1 MLRVVNKTGMH
12 DRVMIISLF
21 TDSIAKIKEL
31 DPGMTAAH
39 AVMMTWTDYTE
50 VEDAD
55 NLSAEVGT
63 ITPELVQALHEAGMK
78 VFCWTADDP
87 DGIQYLVS
95 CGVDVIGT
103 DDPVMVAKKL
113 DEASYSGG
121 FRRYYHL
128 MMNTIAEMER

>member
-1 MLRVVNKTGMH
+1 
-12 DRVMIISLF
+12 
-21 TDSIAKIKEL
+21 
-31 DPGMTAAH
+31 
-39 AVMMTWTDYTE
+39 MMTWKDYAE

-63 ITPELVQALHEAGMK
+63 VSPELVHALHEAGMK

-103 DDPVMVAKKL
+103 DDPVMVVEKL
-113 DEASYSGG
+113 DEADYSGG
-121 FRRYYHL
+121 IRRFYHL
-128 MMNTIAEMER
+128 MMNKIADMER